1 MKQFLRKAHRWL
13 GLLMALQI
21 IAWMASGLWFAL
33 FPIEE
38 IRGEHLTTM
47 PEHIGYLPPAGTAE
61 ALGSPARVQETLSG
75 HFHEPWTVRTLG
87 VMRREGVYY
96 WHVTGTLGNRPFTRL
111 VTGDGA
117 AVVKPL
123 DADGARARAQDLLLR
138 PGIIESV
145 EWVEKAAPDAEVRGR
160 DLPLWKVGFSVPE
173 SLNLYLDPWTGEV
186 VARRTARWR
195 VFDFLWMLHIMDF
208 EARDDFNTPLL
219 QIAAF
224 LGLVIALSGVAL
236 WAVTTRLWRRS
247 GS

>member
-1 MKQFLRKAHRWL
+1 MRKFLRKAHRWL

-47 PEHIGYLPPAGTAE
+47 PEDVGYLPLAGAAE
-61 ALGSPARVQETLSG
+61 ALAAPARVQETLDA
-75 HFHEPWTVRTLG
+75 HFDAPWTIGAMR
-87 VMRREGVYY
+87 VMRRQGVYY
-96 WHVTGTLGNRPFTRL
+96 WHVSGSVGDRPFTRL
-111 VTGDGA
+111 VSGDGSAVA
-117 AVVKPL
+117 ARL
-123 DADGARARAQDLLLR
+123 DGDGARARAQDVLLR
-138 PGIIESV
+138 PGVVESV
-145 EWVEKAAPDAEVRGR
+145 EWIEEVAPDAEVRGR

-173 SLNLYLDPWTGEV
+173 ALNLYLDPWTGEV

-219 QIAAF
+219 QIAAL
-224 LGLVIALSGVAL
+224 LGLIIAVSGVAL
-236 WAVTTRLWRRS
+236 WAVTTRLFRRRR
-247 GS
+247 G

>member
-1 MKQFLRKAHRWL
+1 MRIFLRKTHRWL

-21 IAWMASGLWFAL
+21 IAWMVSGLWFSL

-47 PEHIGYLPPAGTAE
+47 PEDIGYLPPADAAE
-61 ALGSPARVQETLSG
+61 ALASPARVQATLAA
-75 HFHEPWTVRTLG
+75 HFHAPWTFSTLG
-87 VMRREGVYY
+87 LMRRQGAFY
-96 WHVTGTLGNRPFTRL
+96 WHVTGTLGGQPFARL

-117 AVVKPL
+117 AVVAPL
-123 DADGARARAQDLLLR
+123 DSEGARTRAQELLLR
-138 PGIIESV
+138 PGVVESV
-145 EWVEKAAPDAEVRGR
+145 VWVEEAAPDAEIRGR

-173 SLNLYLDPWTGEV
+173 SLNLYIEPWTGEL

-208 EARDDFNTPLL
+208 EARDDFNQPLL

-224 LGLVIALSGVAL
+224 LGLVIALSGLAL
-236 WAVTTRLWRRS
+236 WAVTTRLWRRT
-247 GS
+247 